1 MKLIN
6 EEDVERMQ
14 NGDMSPLKA
23 IFDANFSYCVQAL
36 IKLFACSESDAKDM
50 VVDAI
55 LVLREKI
62 MTKDY
67 SNENVRSFLLKV
79 ASNKWKNQ
87 RKRNAR
93 LVDYDP
99 ILLGKYLSMQID
111 SDESAN
117 IKNKVQGI
125 IHAIHSLG
133 DPCTSVLQL
142 NLVEGLSLEVVYQ
155 QLGYNS
161 KGVLKTT
168 KSRCMKKL
176 LEAIKHQ

>member
-6 EEDVERMQ
+6 EEDVESIK
-14 NGDMSPLKA
+14 NGDMSPLKV
-23 IFDANFSYCVQAL
+23 IFNSNYSYCVDSL
-36 IKLFACSESDAKDM
+36 IRLFGCSQSDAKDL
-50 VVDAI
+50 VVDSI
-55 LVLREKI
+55 LVLKDKI
-62 MTKDY
+62 TAHEY

-79 ASNKWKNQ
+79 ASNKLKNQ

-99 ILLGKYLSMQID
+99 ILLGKYLSTQTE
-111 SDESAN
+111 SDESDG
-117 IKNKVQGI
+117 IKKQVQRIIQGI
-125 IHAIHSLG
+125 QSLG